1 MTIFERLAS
10 IAAKYA
16 AVSVPKATPTE
27 GYGSIVN
34 RKGDEATLYLYD
46 AVTPPGWGGIS
57 AADFVKALDGIKD
70 AKTLHLRINSPGG
83 AVYEAK
89 AIYQALKEFPGQK
102 VAHVDGLAASAA
114 TFIAMAADKI
124 ITAPEATWFVHN
136 AQGFA
141 MGDAGAMRDTAD
153 LLDME
158 SENIRSIY
166 QKRTG
171 QKEADLRAWM
181 DAETFMT
188 AEEAKARGFTNEI
201 AGEADEAPAMAAEL
215 PRLLAVAAETRRTVT
230 DPANVSRMQERRA
243 ARAKELNRYQDRTR
257 ASASASGQP
266 GRK

>member
-1 MTIFERLAS
+1 MTIFERLAA
-10 IAAKYA
+10 IAAKA
-16 AVSVPKATPTE
+16 PVEKPET
-27 GYGSIVN
+27 IVN

-57 AADFVKALDGIKD
+57 AADFAKALDGIKD

-89 AIYQALKEFPGQK
+89 AIYQALKEFPGHK

-114 TFIAMAADKI
+114 SFIAMAADRI
-124 ITAPEATWFVHN
+124 VTAPEATWFVHN
-136 AQGFA
+136 AQGVA
-141 MGDAGAMRDTAD
+141 MGDAASMRDTAD

-158 SENIRSIY
+158 SDNLRAIY

-171 QKEADLRAWM
+171 QAEADLRGWM

-188 AEEAKARGFTNEI
+188 AAEAKARGFTDEI
-201 AGEADEAPAMAAEL
+201 QGEEDAAPAMAAEM
-215 PRLLAVAAETRRTVT
+215 PRIAIVAAETRRFVT
-230 DPANVSRMQERRA
+230 DPENVRRLKEHRE
-243 ARAKELNRYQDRTR
+243 ARLQALRRQQDRTR